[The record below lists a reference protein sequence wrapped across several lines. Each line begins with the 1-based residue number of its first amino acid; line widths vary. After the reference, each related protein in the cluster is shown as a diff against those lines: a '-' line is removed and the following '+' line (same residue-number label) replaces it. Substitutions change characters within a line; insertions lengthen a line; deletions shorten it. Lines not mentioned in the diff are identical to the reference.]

1 MKRVLLNETFK
12 TGVFDTSFI
21 QQNEQEL
28 LGDKPLTKEA
38 ENKRLAS
45 IALAN
50 IWFEN
55 EHNRFRRESP
65 VDPWRTYDNFRINH
79 KAKREVI
86 LVDAQE
92 KDHKLKV
99 EYISENR
106 FNVLI
111 DKDKLGIEEPEVILR
126 NAEVI
131 QNPEK
136 PGELLV
142 RTETEQFP
150 LPYLLDP
157 KTNEV
162 FCLD

>member
-1 MKRVLLNETFK
+1 M
-12 TGVFDTSFI
+12 
-21 QQNEQEL
+21 
-28 LGDKPLTKEA
+28 
-38 ENKRLAS
+38 
-45 IALAN
+45 
-50 IWFEN
+50 
-55 EHNRFRRESP
+55 
-65 VDPWRTYDNFRINH
+65 
-79 KAKREVI
+79 
-86 LVDAQE
+86 
-92 KDHKLKV
+92 
-99 EYISENR
+99 
-106 FNVLI
+106 LI